1 MTMAAAGNAATMKAT
16 RRLTIER
23 LRVQAS
29 VGILEHEL
37 ATKQPLLVTVVV
49 ELREKDLL
57 PAADDVE
64 HVLDYRV
71 LRDAVLHETQAG
83 HINMLETLAGRI
95 AQRLVL
101 RRGVSRT
108 QVRIVKPNI
117 FPDCDGVAVEVDC
130 HAPAD
135 HPATD

>member
-1 MTMAAAGNAATMKAT
+1 MKAT
-16 RRLTIER
+16 RRLMLDR
-23 LRVQAS
+23 LRVEAS

-37 ATKQPLLVTVVV
+37 AARQPLLVSVMV
-49 ELREKDLL
+49 ELRGKDLV

-71 LRDAVLHETQAG
+71 LRDAVLHEAQAG

-95 AQRLVL
+95 AERLAL

-108 QVRIVKPNI
+108 RVRVVKPNI
-117 FPDCDGVAVEVDC
+117 FPDCDGVAVEVESHGPCDPSES
-130 HAPAD
+130 A
-135 HPATD
+135 